1 MTKRCECCGQ
11 EVPLT
16 EKEEDREN
24 FLSDYGRD
32 EKDVME
38 DEKGEYVMVEE
49 ENGTY
54 GEEDYS
60 INYRKKYLPEKL
72 QAKYT
77 PF

>member
-38 DEKGEYVMVEE
+38 DEKGGVRH
-49 ENGTY
+49 G
-54 GEEDYS
+54 
-60 INYRKKYLPEKL
+60 
-72 QAKYT
+72 
-77 PF
+77 